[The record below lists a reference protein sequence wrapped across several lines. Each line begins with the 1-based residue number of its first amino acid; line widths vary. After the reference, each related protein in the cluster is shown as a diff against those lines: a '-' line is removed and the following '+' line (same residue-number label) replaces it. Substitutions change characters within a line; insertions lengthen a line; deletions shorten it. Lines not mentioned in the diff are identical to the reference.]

1 MSKSKKK
8 ESLRE
13 KSVSFISSY
22 PPMECGV
29 GIFTYDLICALLEL
43 ELFNNSEKDKIQVV
57 AVSNKEEYYS
67 YDERV
72 VFDINKQ
79 NFKDYHKAADFLNK
93 SETEVICVQHEY
105 GIFGGKDGEYL
116 IALLRDLQKPVVTTL
131 HTIQEKPS
139 ESRKDILKKVSKFSK
154 VVVVLNK
161 KGKKLLTELYDVS
174 PKKIKI
180 ISHGAP
186 NVLLA
191 DTSYYKKHLHAE
203 GRPVIFTFGLI
214 RPSKGLEVAI
224 EAMAEV
230 VKEIPEALYIIL
242 GTTHPSFKGEH
253 GESYRSVLKRL
264 VREKDLEKNVVF
276 RNEFVSKVELVKY
289 LKGSDICLT
298 PYLSRDQISSGVLS
312 YALAC
317 GKAII
322 STPYLYALELLKDGR
337 GALVPFKD
345 TDTLAKVLIEIIKD
359 DERRE
364 KMRRAAYDFGRAMVW
379 DKVAA
384 SYEYTFNSV
393 CSEVGSKL

>member
-1 MSKSKKK
+1 VSKSKKK

-13 KSVSFISSY
+13 KSVSFISTY

-29 GIFTYDLICALLEL
+29 GIFTYDLICALVEL
-43 ELFNNSEKDKIQVV
+43 ELFNNSKKDKIQVV
-57 AVSNKEEYYS
+57 TVSNKEEYYS

-79 NFKDYHKAADFLNK
+79 NFKDYLKAADFLNK
-93 SETEVICVQHEY
+93 SETEVVCVQHEY

-186 NVLLA
+186 DVLLT

-242 GTTHPSFKGEH
+242 GATHPSFKGKH
-253 GESYRSVLKRL
+253 RESYRSVLKRL
-264 VREKDLEKNVVF
+264 VRDKDLEKNVVF

-345 TDTLAKVLIEIIKD
+345 TDALAKVLIEIIKD

-379 DKVAA
+379 EKVAA

>member
-1 MSKSKKK
+1 M

-13 KSVSFISSY
+13 KSVSFISTY

-29 GIFTYDLICALLEL
+29 GIFTYDLICALVEL
-43 ELFNNSEKDKIQVV
+43 ELFNNSENDKIQVV

-79 NFKDYHKAADFLNK
+79 NFKDYLKAADFLNK
-93 SETEVICVQHEY
+93 SETEVVCVQHEY

-186 NVLLA
+186 DVLLT

-242 GTTHPSFKGEH
+242 GATHPSFKGKH
-253 GESYRSVLKRL
+253 RESYRSVLKRL
-264 VREKDLEKNVVF
+264 VRDKDLEKNVVF

-345 TDTLAKVLIEIIKD
+345 TDALAKVLIEIIKD

-379 DKVAA
+379 EKVAA